1 MAFWGEYCKIRGMN
15 ALFLSTLRK
24 QFRGLIALSIL
35 VVSLLGT
42 HWIGFAHGVAHSGI
56 QHHNIEQSCIDQAP
70 TLGHSSANCHLLD
83 ALTLAVFVPA
93 DLASFAVQTP
103 SRTLESNADQSIP
116 IRIQA
121 GLYQSRAPPSF
132 IL

>member
-1 MAFWGEYCKIRGMN
+1 MN
-15 ALFLSTLRK
+15 APFLSTIRK
-24 QFRGLIALSIL
+24 QFKGFIVLGFL

-56 QHHNIEQSCIDQAP
+56 QAHNAELSCLDQAP

-83 ALTLAVFVPA
+83 ALTLAGFAPA
-93 DLASFAVQTP
+93 DPTTFAVQTP
-103 SRTLESNADQSIP
+103 FKTLESAADHSSPVRTHIEP
-116 IRIQA
+116 
-121 GLYQSRAPPSF
+121 YQSRAPPSF

>member
-1 MAFWGEYCKIRGMN
+1 VV

-24 QFRGLIALSIL
+24 QFRGYIALSIL

-42 HWIGFAHGVAHSGI
+42 HWIGFTHSIAHAGI
-56 QHHNIEQSCIDQAP
+56 QHHNIEQSCIDLAP
-70 TLGHSSANCHLLD
+70 TPEDSSASCHLLD
-83 ALTLAVFVPA
+83 ALTLAGFIPA
-93 DLASFAVQTP
+93 DLATFAVQTP
-103 SRTLESNADQSIP
+103 FRTLESTADQSIP

>member
-1 MAFWGEYCKIRGMN
+1 MN

-24 QFRGLIALSIL
+24 QLRGWIALSFL

-42 HWIGFAHGVAHSGI
+42 HWIGFVHSITHSGI
-56 QHHNIEQSCIDQAP
+56 QHHNSELSCIDQAP
-70 TLGHSSANCHLLD
+70 TFGHSSANCHLLD
-83 ALTLAVFVPA
+83 ALTLAGFVPA
-93 DLASFAVQTP
+93 DPATFAVQTP
-103 SRTLESNADQSIP
+103 FKTLESASDQTTP

-121 GLYQSRAPPSF
+121 QLYQSRAPPSL